1 MALLPQEPRKQY
13 MLLAI
18 IVAVA
23 SAALY
28 WNFVWTPQSVELAAL
43 QARLDTLDSQNA
55 IARTRIARGTVAEL
69 EAEAEQAARD
79 LEVMRMLA
87 PTGNELPSLLEQVST
102 AARREGLDISG
113 VDPQPV
119 IEGNQFDTYRYK
131 LTVTGGYH
139 ALGEFLTNVG
149 TLTRI
154 VAPVNLN
161 LTLSSNANLN
171 AVRLAPAGTAPIQ
184 SVFEI
189 QTYVIRSAPPARGGQ
204 S

>member
-43 QARLDTLDSQNA
+43 EARLDTLDSHNA

-79 LEVMRMLA
+79 LEVMRMLV

-161 LTLSSNANLN
+161 LSLSGNTNLN

>member
-1 MALLPQEPRKQY
+1 

-79 LEVMRMLA
+79 LEVMRMLV

-161 LTLSSNANLN
+161 LTLSRNANLT
-171 AVRLAPAGTAPIQ
+171 AVRLAPGGTAPIQ

-189 QTYVIRSAPPARGGQ
+189 QTSVIRSAPPARGGQ

>member
-79 LEVMRMLA
+79 LEVMRMLV

-161 LTLSSNANLN
+161 LTLSSNANHN
-171 AVRLAPAGTAPIQ
+171 AVRLAPAGTAPIP

>member
-79 LEVMRMLA
+79 LEVMRMLV